1 MLAVIIPA
9 YNEEDTIGQVLDN
22 LKSLP
27 VKWIIPVL
35 NGCSDATLPIVLH
48 HTLIKKV
55 ALIHYPLPL
64 GIDIPRAVGAECA
77 IQLGAEEI
85 MFVDGDLSGN
95 FTNCLHQLYQAV
107 HCQQCQLALTN
118 CYPNIGYRSQTAK
131 LVLRYR
137 EQLNRTLGLF
147 QDIGLATPSHGP
159 HCLSAALLDIIG
171 TDCLSIP
178 PLLLAKTVESGLKV
192 QVAAALN
199 NEQWHSRQRDN
210 EHNQKIAD
218 TIIGDC
224 IEARQ
229 YFTKQPITR
238 MDKGIYYFGYRQHQF
253 PNT

>member
-9 YNEEDTIGQVLDN
+9 YNEEDTISQVLNN

-35 NGCSDATLPIVLH
+35 NGCSDATLQIVLH
-48 HTLIKKV
+48 HPLAKKI

-64 GIDIPRAVGAECA
+64 GIDIPRSVGAECA
-77 IQLGAEEI
+77 LKLGAKEI

-95 FTNCLHQLYQAV
+95 FSNCLSQLYQAV
-107 HCQQCQLALTN
+107 HSQRCQLALTN
-118 CYPNIGYRSQTAK
+118 CYPHIGYRSQTAK

-159 HCLSAALLDIIG
+159 HCLSATLLDIVG

-178 PLLLAKTVESGLKV
+178 PLLLAKSVEAGFNV
-192 QVAAALN
+192 QVAAKLN
-199 NEQWHSRQRDN
+199 DDEWHSRQRGN

-229 YFTKQPITR
+229 YFTKQTINR
-238 MDKGIYYFGYRQHQF
+238 MDKGIRYIGYRQ
-253 PNT
+253 P

>member
-1 MLAVIIPA
+1 MVLAIVIPA
-9 YNEEDTIGQVLDN
+9 YNEEDTIRQVLDN

-35 NGCSDATLPIVLH
+35 NGCSDDTLSVVLH
-48 HTLIKKV
+48 HTLAKKT

-64 GIDIPRAVGAECA
+64 GIDVPRSVGAKCA
-77 IQLGAEEI
+77 IKLGADEI
-85 MFVDGDLSGN
+85 MFVDGDLSGD
-95 FTNCLHQLYQAV
+95 FSNCLHQLYQAV
-107 HCQQCQLALTN
+107 HFGHCQLALTN
-118 CYPNIGYRSQTAK
+118 CYPHIGYRSQTAK
-131 LVLRYR
+131 IVLHYR

-159 HCLSAALLDIIG
+159 HCISTTVLDIIG

-178 PLLLAKTVESGLKV
+178 PLLLAKVVEAGFSV
-192 QVAAALN
+192 QVAATLDD
-199 NEQWHSRQRDN
+199 EEWHSRPRGS

-238 MDKGIYYFGYRQHQF
+238 MDKGIYYLGYRQ
-253 PNT
+253 P